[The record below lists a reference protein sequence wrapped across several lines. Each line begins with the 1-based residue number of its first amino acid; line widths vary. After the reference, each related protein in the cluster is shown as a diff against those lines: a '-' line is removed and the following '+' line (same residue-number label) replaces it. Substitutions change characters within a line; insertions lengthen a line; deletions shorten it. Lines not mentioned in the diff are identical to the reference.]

1 MFTQPT
7 GHTVDHS
14 GGATM
19 GTTHLRASSCRHT
32 VCRGRPHG
40 LWEAAPQFC
49 RAQAPGLLPGLS
61 LVCGR
66 KDSHLLSS
74 PEGPA
79 RCFYPSPPEASLPA
93 ATTGSQG
100 EAVTEQQLPL
110 WSPAWLSTHQCPW
123 QVTKQVRSDFTTD
136 SPLPGAPAPQ

>member
-14 GGATM
+14 GGAMM

-79 RCFYPSPPEASLPA
+79 RCLYPSPPEASLPA

-123 QVTKQVRSDFTTD
+123 QVTKQVRSDFTAD